1 VGLLNEVRN
10 PAGSVPKELLEK
22 GLLGRAVIVS
32 VQQTALTAGSDDDL
46 SRVCVFTISVALDGT
61 RRFTATCRQA
71 VPAALLPKLMLP
83 GVTVPVHVDPN
94 DHQYVALSFDQ
105 LSRAIRLRGSG
116 RSHTGAGLDEF
127 ASEAA

>member
-1 VGLLNEVRN
+1 
-10 PAGSVPKELLEK
+10 
-22 GLLGRAVIVS
+22 
-32 VQQTALTAGSDDDL
+32 
-46 SRVCVFTISVALDGT
+46 
-61 RRFTATCRQA
+61 
-71 VPAALLPKLMLP
+71 MLP